1 MCIRDRYMCYAEIFD
16 ITNITGIEGRFRKT
30 ESEIQQ
36 TKNSIQ
42 KSISEIT
49 VNREVLDDD
58 GSETGKSERVTIQEM
73 CNSILNDLNGTKSC
87 LLYTSS
93 QTVKDINAL
102 MDAQNR
108 LQNAMNRTGNISPPS
123 IYSPSGADLNR
134 IHEARKAYEELSAAV
149 QKYAETSA
157 AGSANSTAAH
167 MTTGN
172 AHTNTAE
179 SNNAFKTILH
189 TGTTAL
195 NEATKAIALKNN
207 LKTLKKE
214 ITTNLD

>member
-1 MCIRDRYMCYAEIFD
+1 MTDYKVKITPELDSEKLEKQLKNLTKDRTMKIKIDTSGLEKATRLAD
-16 ITNITGIEGRFRKT
+16 KLN
-30 ESEIQQ
+30 
-36 TKNSIQ
+36 TK
-42 KSISEIT
+42 
-49 VNREVLDDD
+49 L
-58 GSETGKSERVTIQEM
+58 
-73 CNSILNDLNGTKSC
+73 
-87 LLYTSS
+87 TSASGPKAPKLSDYS

-102 MDAQNR
+102 IDAQNR
-108 LQNAMNRTGNISPPS
+108 LQNAMNRAGNTSPPS

-134 IHEARKAYEELSAAV
+134 IHEVRKAYEELSAAV

-167 MTTGN
+167 MTTGS

-195 NEATKAIALKNN
+195 NTVLKANSTYENMSALSENVKR
-207 LKTLKKE
+207 
-214 ITTNLD
+214 NLD